1 MSEVKLDHLT
11 KRFPGGTLAVDDISL
26 TVADGEF
33 LVLVGPSGCGKS
45 TVLRMIAGLE
55 EATAGDISIGGQVVT
70 NLAPKERD
78 IAMVFQNYALYPHMT
93 VAQNLGFSLRL
104 RRTPKAEMRKQV
116 NDTARLLGLQDLLD
130 RKPKALSGGQRQRVA
145 MGRAMV
151 RQPRVFLM
159 DEPLSNLDAKLRVSM
174 RGELMRLHQQ
184 YRITTVYVTHDQV
197 EAMTLGDRIAVLEK
211 GRLQQV
217 GTPDE
222 LYFAPANRFVAGF
235 MGSPAMNFATAR
247 VRAGDPITLD
257 VAGNIWPLPDALHRW
272 PGLADHV
279 DRTVTLGLRPDAF
292 SPVSPESAAPTI
304 TVSPVGVES
313 LGDEKH
319 ILFAPPDTKDSTTG
333 ALLAIDETAAAEMWT
348 AKAGPHA
355 DLTIGRLVSL
365 AVDLTAA
372 YFFDPDTGEAVP
384 ARRQPPTR
392 TVQAA
397 HKESVGV

>member
-1 MSEVKLDHLT
+1 
-11 KRFPGGTLAVDDISL
+11 
-26 TVADGEF
+26 
-33 LVLVGPSGCGKS
+33 
-45 TVLRMIAGLE
+45 
-55 EATAGDISIGGQVVT
+55 
-70 NLAPKERD
+70 
-78 IAMVFQNYALYPHMT
+78 
-93 VAQNLGFSLRL
+93 
-104 RRTPKAEMRKQV
+104 
-116 NDTARLLGLQDLLD
+116 
-130 RKPKALSGGQRQRVA
+130 
-145 MGRAMV
+145 MV
-151 RQPRVFLM
+151 RQPHVFLM

-184 YRITTVYVTHDQV
+184 YNITTVYVTHDQI

-235 MGSPAMNFATAR
+235 MGSPAMNFATAQ

-257 VAGNIWPLPDALHRW
+257 VAGNIWPLPDALRRW
-272 PGLADHV
+272 PGLAYHV

-292 SPVSPESAAPTI
+292 SLAAPSCEAPTI
-304 TVSPVGVES
+304 AVTPIGVES

-319 ILFAPPDTKDSTTG
+319 ILFAPPDTTDSTAG
-333 ALLAIDETAAAEMWT
+333 ALLAIDESTAAEMWT

-355 DLTIGRLVSL
+355 ELAIGREVTL

-372 YFFDPDTGEAVP
+372 HFFDPDTGEAVP
-384 ARRQPPTR
+384 ARREPPTQ
-392 TVQAA
+392 TLQTA

>member
-1 MSEVKLDHLT
+1 MSQVTLDHLT

-55 EATAGDISIGGQVVT
+55 DVTAGDIAIDGQVVT
-70 NLAPKERD
+70 DLAPKERD

-104 RRTPKAEMRKQV
+104 RRTPKDEMRQQV
-116 NDTARLLGLQDLLD
+116 NDTAHLLGLQELLD
-130 RKPKALSGGQRQRVA
+130 RKPAALSGGQRQRVA

-184 YRITTVYVTHDQV
+184 YEITTIYVTHDQV

-217 GTPDE
+217 GTPEE

-247 VRAGDPITLD
+247 VRAGDPIALD
-257 VAGNIWPLPDALHRW
+257 VAGNIWPLPDALRRW
-272 PGLADHV
+272 PGLAHHV

-292 SPVSPESAAPTI
+292 SLAAPDSATPTI
-304 TVSPVGVES
+304 TVTPIGVES

-319 ILFAPPDTKDSTTG
+319 VLFAPPDTKNSAAG
-333 ALLAIDETAAAEMWT
+333 ALLAIDESAAAEMWT
-348 AKAGPHA
+348 AKAGPHT
-355 DLTIGRLVSL
+355 DLTIGREVTL

-372 YFFDPDTGEAVP
+372 YFFDPDTGAAVP
-384 ARRQPPTR
+384 ARQEPLTR
-392 TVQAA
+392 SVQLAA
-397 HKESVGV
+397 KESVRV